1 MAGICE
7 VTEPP
12 LIEVAPGH
20 LMRCHIPFEELG
32 RLQAKAK
39 PGDVLYSA
47 NPQVMTDAE
56 ELDAAASSSAD
67 ADRRLQRPPD
77 ARGPTVA
84 TGLS

>member
-1 MAGICE
+1 M
-7 VTEPP
+7 TEPP

-20 LMRCHIPFEELG
+20 MMSCHIPFEELR

-56 ELDAAASSSAD
+56 EVAAAESSAAEATD
-67 ADRRLQRPPD
+67 AFTDIPSPTEEDRP
-77 ARGPTVA
+77 
-84 TGLS
+84 